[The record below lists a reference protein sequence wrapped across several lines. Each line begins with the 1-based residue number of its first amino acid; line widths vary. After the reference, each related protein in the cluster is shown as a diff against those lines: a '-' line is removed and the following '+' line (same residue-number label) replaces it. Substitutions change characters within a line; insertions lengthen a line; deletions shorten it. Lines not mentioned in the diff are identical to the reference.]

1 MLQNKDITKIREIKR
16 LFSKKWLE
24 SEVLYQQIKLFKIT
38 PVSLILKNSKKGG
51 IDAWDLFQVLLIL
64 PFANIKNVYQLFTVK
79 FTPKKQGK
87 KDAFYRLLGNQNI
100 NWRSIL
106 LYFVV
111 RFLKLEKQ
119 IDTQTNS
126 PKCLIFDDT
135 TIAKTGKTI
144 EGISKVYDHIT
155 HRFILGYKLL
165 VAGYWNGSVFIPVDF
180 SFHRENKK
188 SKTKKYG
195 LTNKERKK
203 QHKTTRKKG
212 LPVVKRFKE
221 LNAKKTDII
230 IEMFKRIN
238 RRKISVEYILMD
250 SWFTNISLIKKLLS
264 VNKSVQIIGMYKFNS
279 KVLIKDTEVKIKSLR
294 KNKVK
299 KLTRS
304 RKTGFYYKNFIGE
317 IDGLKVK
324 IFLVRKG
331 KRGNWQTLLTTDT
344 SLSFTKVLEIYS
356 IRWSIEVF
364 FKEAKQLL
372 GMGKSQSVN
381 FDVQVAQMSIT
392 MIQYILLSLKYSAEA
407 YATMGNLFADL
418 RQQHIQNKLNAR
430 ILQVI
435 IDLLNVLE
443 LLGIEVDFNVII
455 SKLIVYSDIIGEK
468 EKGTKSINSCKLAS

>member
-24 SEVLYQQIKLFKIT
+24 PEVLFQQIKLFKLKPIT
-38 PVSLILKNSKKGG
+38 KKFKDSKKSG
-51 IDAWDLFQVLLIL
+51 ISAWDLFQVLLIF
-64 PFANIKNVYQLFTVK
+64 PFTNIKNVNQLFTVK
-79 FTPKKQGK
+79 FTPDKQGQ
-87 KDAFYRLLGNQNI
+87 KDAYYRLLSNQKL

-111 RFLKLEKQ
+111 RFIKLNTWEE
-119 IDTQTNS
+119 TQANS

-135 TIAKTGKTI
+135 TISKTGKTI
-144 EGISKVYDHIT
+144 EGVSKVYDHIT
-155 HRFILGYKLL
+155 HRFVLGFKLL

-195 LTNKERKK
+195 LTNKERKN
-203 QHKTTRKKG
+203 QHKTTREKG
-212 LPVVKRFKE
+212 TPVVKRFKE
-221 LNAKKTDII
+221 LNAKKIDII
-230 IEMFKRIN
+230 LEMFKRIN

-250 SWFTNISLIKKLLS
+250 SWFTNISLIKKLLF
-264 VNKSVQIIGMYKFNS
+264 VNKSVHIIGMYKFNS
-279 KVLIKDTEVKIKSLR
+279 NILINGAELKIKSLR
-294 KNKVK
+294 KNKLK
-299 KLTRS
+299 KLIRS
-304 RKTGFYYKNFIGE
+304 RKTGFYYKSFVGE

-392 MIQYILLSLKYSAEA
+392 MIQYLLLKLKYSVEA
-407 YATMGNLFADL
+407 YTTMGSLFNDL
-418 RQQHIQNKLNAR
+418 QEQYIQNKLNER
-430 ILQVI
+430 IMQVI
-435 IDLLNVLE
+435 IDFLNVLE
-443 LLGIEVDFNVII
+443 LFGVSIDVDVII
-455 SKLIVYSDIIGEK
+455 RKLIVYSDVIEENGK
-468 EKGTKSINSCKLAS
+468 LAKSLNICKLAS